1 MQKLEQVLRSKHPN
15 VPAAPYGFPLIRF
28 DQDIGRTED
37 QKRYDGTTVE
47 SLSHCQSLTPTG
59 PKEIL
64 LKEEIHSAFPPQQAS
79 TIPAHRPAMRLHI
92 NGKAAIMR
100 ADNNKIDVTRSFY
113 KDISV
118 NRPLRRHWLKQRG
131 DLLFAPSALGSA
143 KAGTFT
149 FIKTPPINYRH
160 HKQSQAGY
168 KPQ

>member
-1 MQKLEQVLRSKHPN
+1 MRRKNPN

-37 QKRYDGTTVE
+37 QKRYHGTTVE
-47 SLSHCQSLTPTG
+47 SLPHSLSLTPAW

-64 LKEEIHSAFPPQQAS
+64 LKEELHSAFPPQQAS
-79 TIPAHRPAMRLHI
+79 TIPDHRPSMRLYI
-92 NGKAAIMR
+92 NGKAAIMW
-100 ADNNKIDVTRSFY
+100 ADNNKIDVTQSFY

-118 NRPLRRHWLKQRG
+118 NRPFRRHWLKQRG
-131 DLLFAPSALGSA
+131 DLLFAPSTLSCT

-149 FIKTPPINYRH
+149 FIKTSPIKYGQD
-160 HKQSQAGY
+160 KQSQAGY